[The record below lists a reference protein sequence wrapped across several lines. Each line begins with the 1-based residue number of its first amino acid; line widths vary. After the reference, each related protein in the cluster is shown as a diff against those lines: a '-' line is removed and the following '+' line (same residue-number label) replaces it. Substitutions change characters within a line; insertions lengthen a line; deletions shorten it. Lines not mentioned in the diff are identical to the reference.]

1 MVEASFTQG
10 IYDLV
15 VQIPKGRLMSYGQI
29 AALCGKPR
37 AARQVGQVAHFGP
50 MDLPWHRVVNREGKL
65 ASGWPGG
72 IGIHKQLLE
81 QENVVINDEFKASI
95 KELQWWPK

>member
-1 MVEASFTQG
+1 MIEASFIQK
-10 IYDLV
+10 IYELV
-15 VQIPKGRLMSYGQI
+15 AQIPAGKLMTYGQV

-50 MDLPWHRVVNREGKL
+50 IDLPWHRVVNREGKL

-72 IGIHKQLLE
+72 INIQKQLLE
-81 QENVVINDEFKASI
+81 QENVVINDEFKANI
-95 KELQWWPK
+95 KDLLWWPK

>member
-1 MVEASFTQG
+1 MVEKSFTDKV
-10 IYDLV
+10 YELV
-15 VQIPKGRLMSYGQI
+15 SQIPFGRVMSYGQI

-37 AARQVGQVAHFGP
+37 SARIVGQVAHFGP
-50 MDLPWHRVVNREGKL
+50 VDLPWHRVVNREGKL

-81 QENVVINDEFKASI
+81 QEGIVVKDDFKVKI
-95 KELQWWPK
+95 KELLWWPE